1 MLYYAF
7 HKPFG
12 VLSQFS
18 DEDGH
23 PGLGRLIDLPKDV
36 YPIGRLDRDSE
47 GLLLLTND
55 NRLKHHLLQ
64 PENEHSRIYWVQV
77 EGTIKSGEVEKL
89 LQPMDINFKGNVHQC
104 TAKSASILENP
115 EIEIRVPPI
124 RFRKE
129 IPTSWISLEITQ
141 GKNRQVRRMTAHI
154 GYPTLRLIRVAFGNV
169 RLEKLKPGEL
179 VKLAEQDVN
188 LLMKY

>member
-7 HKPFG
+7 NKPFG

-23 PGLGRLIDLPKDV
+23 PGLGRLIDLPNDV

-55 NRLKHHLLQ
+55 NRFKHHLLQ
-64 PENEHSRIYWVQV
+64 PENEHSRTYWVQV
-77 EGTIKSGEVEKL
+77 EGAIHSADIELL
-89 LQPMDINFKGNVHQC
+89 LQPMEINFKGKVHQC
-104 TAKSASILENP
+104 LAKSAAILDNP
-115 EIEIRVPPI
+115 DIWLRVPPI

-129 IPTSWISLEITQ
+129 IPTSWISLELTQ
-141 GKNRQVRRMTAHI
+141 GKNRQVRRMTAQI
-154 GYPTLRLIRVAFGNV
+154 GFPTLRLVRVAFGSI
-169 RLEKLKPGEL
+169 LLSKLKPGEL
-179 VKLAEQDVN
+179 VQLSKHDLQN
-188 LLMKY
+188 LIKY